1 MDEELRALFDKVGTC
16 QASFD
21 KAKGDLNDAIRAYVD
36 ECNKR
41 ADKNQAGGPKAF
53 IEADK

>member
-1 MDEELRALFDKVGTC
+1 MDEELRALFEAVGKC
-16 QASFD
+16 QAAFD
-21 KAKGDLNDAIRAYVD
+21 KAKAELNEAIGAYVN

-53 IEADK
+53 IENEK